1 MTTIADLAPTL
12 QRVFTTTAD
21 RLARRT
27 GFVQR
32 ASKLSG
38 AVFVQTLVF
47 GWLATP
53 HASLEALAQ
62 TAAAVGVS
70 ISAQGLDK
78 RLGEA
83 AATFLEEM
91 LQAVVHTVIAAEPVA
106 IPLLERFSAVVLC
119 DSSTITLPAA
129 LAPWWPGCTPGT
141 AALKLH
147 VRYDLVSGQLT
158 GPLLSD
164 GRTSDRRTPVQTGS
178 LPAGALRLADLGFF
192 TLDVFAQLSQAG
204 VFWLSRLLSG
214 TAVYT
219 RAGERPD
226 VLALLQA
233 QQSTIVDL
241 PILLGAQHRLPARLL
256 AVRLPQERAD
266 QRRYRLRQ
274 RAREKGETPSATS
287 LAWADWF
294 ILVTTVPPERLS
306 LREALVLLR
315 ARWQIEELFK
325 LWKNQGQVDTS
336 VSAKPWRILCEV
348 YAKLLAMV
356 VQHWLLLTG
365 CWHLPD
371 RSLTKAA
378 QTIRAHALHLAC
390 TLANVAR
397 LSETIGII
405 HHCLASG
412 CRLSRRKQTLSSF
425 QLLLD
430 PRLGGLG

>member
-1 MTTIADLAPTL
+1 MTTIADLAQSL
-12 QRVFTTTAD
+12 QTVFTTTAE
-21 RLARRT
+21 RLARTT

-32 ASKLSG
+32 TSKLTG
-38 AVFVQTLVF
+38 AVFAQAVVF
-47 GWLATP
+47 GWLADP

-70 ISAQGLDK
+70 ISAQGLDQ

-91 LQAVVHTVIAAEPVA
+91 LRATVHTVIAAEPVA
-106 IPLLERFSAVVLC
+106 IPLLARFSAVVLC
-119 DSSTITLPAA
+119 DSSTITLPPA
-129 LAPWWPGCTPGT
+129 LAPWWPGCSAGT

-164 GRTSDRRTPVQTGS
+164 GRTSDRRTAVQTAP
-178 LPAGALRLADLGFF
+178 LPRGALRLADLGYF
-192 TLDVFAQLSQAG
+192 TLDVFAQFSQAG

-219 RAGERPD
+219 PDGGRQD
-226 VLALLQA
+226 VLALLQ
-233 QQSTIVDL
+233 QSASVDR
-241 PILLGAQHRLPARLL
+241 PILLGAHHRLPARLL
-256 AVRLPQERAD
+256 AVRLPQEQVN
-266 QRRYRLRQ
+266 QRRRRLRQ

-294 ILVTTVPPERLS
+294 IVVTTVPPGCLS

-315 ARWQIEELFK
+315 ARWQVEELFK
-325 LWKNQGQVDTS
+325 LWKDHGQVDTS
-336 VSAKPWRILCEV
+336 VSSKPWRILCEV
-348 YAKLLAMV
+348 YAKLLALV

-390 TLANVAR
+390 TLACALR
-397 LSETIGII
+397 LTDTIGII
-405 HHCLASG
+405 QRCIASG
-412 CRLSRRKQTLSSF
+412 CRLSRRKQTPSSF

-430 PRLGGLG
+430 PALGGLG